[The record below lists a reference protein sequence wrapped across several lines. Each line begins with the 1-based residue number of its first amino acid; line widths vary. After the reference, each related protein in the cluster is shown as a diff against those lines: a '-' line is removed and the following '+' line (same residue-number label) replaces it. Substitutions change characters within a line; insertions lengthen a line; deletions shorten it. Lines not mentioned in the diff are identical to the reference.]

1 MQGSDAKLGGV
12 CTKILLTKYYY
23 QKTKYDTCISISI
36 SPPVAGPAPGPP
48 LPAAPPLGSARGA
61 LARPPL
67 AAAAPAAALSPLS
80 VHVPVAVPVARHR
93 PAAAPGATPPPPDGG
108 TPGAGPPVLVSRASL
123 VTIVLAGPL
132 DGYSSA
138 IMHPPVLVVKSVSG
152 FVSSVETATRNI
164 LLLL

>member
-1 MQGSDAKLGGV
+1 MQESDAKLGGV

-48 LPAAPPLGSARGA
+48 LAAAPPLRSARGA
-61 LARPPL
+61 LAHPPL
-67 AAAAPAAALSPLS
+67 AAPAAAAALSPLS
-80 VHVPVAVPVARHR
+80 VRVPVPLPVTRHR
-93 PAAAPGATPPPPDGG
+93 PAAASGATPAPPDGG
-108 TPGAGPPVLVSRASL
+108 TPGAGAAVLVSRPSL

-138 IMHPPVLVVKSVSG
+138 IVHSPVLVVKSVSG
-152 FVSSVETATRNI
+152 FISGVETAT
-164 LLLL
+164 